1 MFLREAQKKKN
12 TKIKAKK
19 REMKRVEAF
28 DVNDWLCGRCK
39 DVLSGAHTYKP
50 CTCDRPPQKETFL
63 VTGQGGSPVYSNAS
77 VKFCTEYITNDND
90 FSEDKLSSAE
100 FLHPVLYEDREPGF
114 SAHEFEV
121 NFRKGVIARNGR

>member
-1 MFLREAQKKKN
+1 MFEEECEANSVQYIPPKRENESITEKRRRRNNIPSTFLREVQKKKN

-50 CTCDRPPQKETFL
+50 CTCSRPPPKETFL

-77 VKFCTEYITNDND
+77 VKFC
-90 FSEDKLSSAE
+90 S
-100 FLHPVLYEDREPGF
+100 
-114 SAHEFEV
+114 
-121 NFRKGVIARNGR
+121 